1 MYINLIVCLGTNV
14 PTDAFNLY
22 LKRILDMTIVSTD
35 INELKYIDAFT
46 KKRCDVELKDMI
58 GIRKIVTAK
67 LRG

>member
-1 MYINLIVCLGTNV
+1 
-14 PTDAFNLY
+14 
-22 LKRILDMTIVSTD
+22 MTIVSTD

-58 GIRKIVTAK
+58 GIRKVVTAK